1 LKSEFS
7 VFYLDDGTLGGYPD
21 EVKKDLLKILEMS
34 QRINLALNQSKSKLI
49 ARCDADQGVL
59 LLDYP
64 SFVCVDPVTATM
76 LGSPIGDL
84 ECVSSVLQSKV
95 DSLQLY

>member
-1 LKSEFS
+1 MKE
-7 VFYLDDGTLGGYPD
+7 
-21 EVKKDLLKILEMS
+21 DLSRVLEIF
-34 QRINLALNQSKSKLI
+34 QGINLTLNQSKSELI
-49 ARCDADQGVL
+49 AHCDADREGF